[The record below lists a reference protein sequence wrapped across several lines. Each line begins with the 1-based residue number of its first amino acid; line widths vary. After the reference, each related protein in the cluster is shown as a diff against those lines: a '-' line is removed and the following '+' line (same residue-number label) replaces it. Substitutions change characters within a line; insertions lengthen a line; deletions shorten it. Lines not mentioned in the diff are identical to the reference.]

1 MGFLSFMTF
10 WSIYYTIYYIELFLY
25 HPFDIHSVGNSLR
38 WKSQFL
44 RKSQFSSSSSGDFD
58 KFNVSR
64 YSCYFSFFSPITF
77 FIWSETLQ
85 AMGER
90 KRSETVT
97 PLRVHGSRPNSTA
110 AGFYPYRYTLHIP
123 PVRASERSRGRW
135 RGGKGE
141 EEEQSKAEKI

>member
-110 AGFYPYRYTLHIP
+110 AAGVLSVQIHSPDSA
-123 PVRASERSRGRW
+123 RARIRAQPGKMERRKR
-135 RGGKGE
+135 RRRRAK
-141 EEEQSKAEKI
+141 